1 MGQEVHLIQW
11 PNRLPNR
18 RKREKGTGGGGF
30 DYHRSCLNTWGAPKM
45 HTTLSFKGVKGAK
58 GSKVVVAYE
67 VLRGMEVRGE
77 LTVLL
82 RPFELFSFN
91 ELF

>member
-1 MGQEVHLIQW
+1 
-11 PNRLPNR
+11 
-18 RKREKGTGGGGF
+18 
-30 DYHRSCLNTWGAPKM
+30 M
-45 HTTLSFKGVKGAK
+45 HTTLSFKGVKDAK

-67 VLRGMEVRGE
+67 VLRGMEVRGD